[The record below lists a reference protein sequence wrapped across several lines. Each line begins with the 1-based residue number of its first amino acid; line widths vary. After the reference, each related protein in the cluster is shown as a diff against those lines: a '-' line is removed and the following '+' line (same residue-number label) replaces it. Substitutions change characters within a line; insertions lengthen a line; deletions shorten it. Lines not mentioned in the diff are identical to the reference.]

1 MKHMFYFSL
10 LKTTI
15 KVILIAF
22 NRIMDI
28 EATID
33 IKTPTLF
40 LFSHNEIKKEI
51 GVEYAIKIRQRNS
64 I

>member
-1 MKHMFYFSL
+1 
-10 LKTTI
+10 
-15 KVILIAF
+15 
-22 NRIMDI
+22 MDI